1 MPLPTWTDYRP
12 NSPRPFVV
20 AHRGA
25 SLHYRESSPEAFA
38 AAIEIGADAIETD
51 VRRTR
56 DGTFVCHHDDTL
68 KRTAGVD
75 RAFAELSLA
84 EFQHLAPD
92 YTIRLSDVL
101 DTLRGRCN
109 LLLDLKL
116 HDETDIEALVELL
129 STIGVNESV
138 ALGTRTLPTAR
149 LVRRLAPA
157 LTQLGLLE
165 DPDEATEFIAIG
177 GRWVRLRQPEVTPA
191 RIDAIHALGIP
202 VLVMVGGTGTRHAF
216 GEIDAAD
223 IAALRQIGVDGFML
237 NDPAIV
243 TGPSKRAG

>member
-1 MPLPTWTDYRP
+1 MPATTWTAYQP
-12 NSPRPFVV
+12 NSLRPFVV

-25 SLHYRESSPEAFA
+25 SMHHRESSPEAFD
-38 AAIEIGADAIETD
+38 AAIRMGADAIETD

-56 DGTFVCHHDDTL
+56 DGVFVCHHDETL
-68 KRTAGVD
+68 QRTAGID
-75 RAFAELSLA
+75 RMVADLSFAQ
-84 EFQHLAPD
+84 FQRLAPE
-92 YTIRLSDVL
+92 YAVRLTDVL
-101 DTLRGRCN
+101 ETLSGRCN

-116 HDETDIEALVELL
+116 RDEADIEALVGLL
-129 STIGVNESV
+129 GVAGVDESV
-138 ALGTRTLPTAR
+138 AIGVRTLPAAR
-149 LVRRLAPA
+149 LVRRLAPT

-165 DPDEATEFIAIG
+165 DPGEASEFIATG
-177 GRWVRLRQPEVTPA
+177 GRWVRLRQPEVTPD
-191 RIDAIHALGIP
+191 RVDAIHTLGIP

-243 TGPSKRAG
+243 TGQSDRAV